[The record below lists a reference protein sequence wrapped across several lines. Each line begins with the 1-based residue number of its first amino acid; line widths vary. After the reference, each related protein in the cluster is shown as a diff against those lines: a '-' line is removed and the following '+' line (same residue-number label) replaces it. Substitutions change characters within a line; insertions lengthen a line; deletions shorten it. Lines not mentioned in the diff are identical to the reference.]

1 MKFLENLF
9 TMRINLMITCC
20 SMLQASVQ
28 NRGLVSDV
36 TIGLKLEIKMF
47 AEIASGH
54 FQSITPILR

>member
-1 MKFLENLF
+1 
-9 TMRINLMITCC
+9 
-20 SMLQASVQ
+20 MLQAGVQ

-54 FQSITPILR
+54 FQSITPILRVKKLGELILSGAEMK